1 MLLQMAYFLPFNGW
15 VIYHYVCVCV
25 YIYVFFIDSS
35 VGGHLDFFQ
44 VLAWTVNSA
53 AMITGLHVF
62 CFFFFQIM
70 VLSGYMP
77 SSRIAGWY
85 GSSIFSFL
93 RNDHTVLHGGF
104 TNLHSH
110 KLCRR
115 VPFSLHSLSSIYCL

>member
-1 MLLQMAYFLPFNGW
+1 MAESYT
-15 VIYHYVCVCV
+15 IMCVCV

-77 SSRIAGWY
+77 SSRIAG
-85 GSSIFSFL
+85 
-93 RNDHTVLHGGF
+93 
-104 TNLHSH
+104 
-110 KLCRR
+110 
-115 VPFSLHSLSSIYCL
+115 